1 MGDGLS
7 EGRRRPSSSS
17 FNQNSQADG
26 LIDAPKEGLERQK
39 GLAWPWKEA
48 AWGHGGSSAAARWAA
63 HGLRHTGSAFARLL
77 SFGEVQ
83 SLCNLNAERALA
95 RHTAKETSRSSR

>member
-39 GLAWPWKEA
+39 GARLALE
-48 AWGHGGSSAAARWAA
+48 GGSLEARVAAPPRPAEQP
-63 HGLRHTGSAFARLL
+63 TGS
-77 SFGEVQ
+77 
-83 SLCNLNAERALA
+83 
-95 RHTAKETSRSSR
+95 TT